1 MRLLFISLTVPLP
14 ANNGLKMR
22 TWAMLRALAAEG
34 HETTLLMFA
43 DAGEDI
49 EIPGL
54 RQVCARVVSVPLRLS
69 SLTSG
74 TDYAGRLR
82 NLLSTRP
89 YAVNRFRSS
98 MMRGAIVDILR
109 QRSHDAVF
117 CETVYGMINVPA
129 TGVPLIL
136 DNHNVE
142 HFILERYRQFET
154 NPLKRLYAQREA
166 VRLRA
171 EERAA
176 CARATLALCC
186 SDADR
191 QYFAQ
196 LCPEARLHVV
206 PNVVEIDE
214 SAPSHDEPPPTV
226 LYQGGMDWFPN
237 RDAVKFFI
245 ESMVPRLRR
254 AVPGIRFV
262 VAGRGGSSHF
272 EQQFADMPD
281 VYFTGTV
288 PDMKPW
294 VAGAT
299 VCVVPL
305 RIGSGTRLKILE
317 AAAMGKA
324 VVSTSVGAEGLD
336 FAAGKEIM
344 IAADAD
350 EFIGH
355 TLRLLK
361 DPCLR
366 ARIGAAARAKVERC
380 YSFGVLREAL
390 AAALAECPA

>member
-1 MRLLFISLTVPLP
+1 MR
-14 ANNGLKMR
+14 
-22 TWAMLRALAAEG
+22 
-34 HETTLLMFA
+34 
-43 DAGEDI
+43 
-49 EIPGL
+49 
-54 RQVCARVVSVPLRLS
+54 
-69 SLTSG
+69 
-74 TDYAGRLR
+74 
-82 NLLSTRP
+82 
-89 YAVNRFRSS
+89 
-98 MMRGAIVDILR
+98 
-109 QRSHDAVF
+109 VF

-129 TGVPLIL
+129 IGVPLIL

-154 NPLKRLYAQREA
+154 NPLKRLYAHREA

-191 QYFAQ
+191 RYFAQ

-214 SAPSHDEPPPTV
+214 SAPSHDEPPPTL

-245 ESMVPRLRR
+245 ESMMPRLRR

-262 VAGRGGSSHF
+262 VAGRGASSQF

-324 VVSTSVGAEGLD
+324 VVSTRVGAEGLD
-336 FAAGKEIM
+336 FAGGKEIM
-344 IAADAD
+344 IAGDAD
-350 EFIGH
+350 EFVGH
-355 TLRLLK
+355 TVQLLK

-366 ARIGAAARAKVERC
+366 ARIGAAARAKVELC

-390 AAALAECPA
+390 AAVLAECPA